1 MKKEKEESRP
11 CGNAGCGRPA
21 EKGSLLC
28 DSCALEW
35 SLFHR
40 EVRGGE
46 DSRMTPPPAPAAPDG
61 TLPVS

>member
-1 MKKEKEESRP
+1 MKNEKEEPRL

-28 DSCALEW
+28 DSCNLEW

-40 EVRGGE
+40 EARAE
-46 DSRMTPPPAPAAPDG
+46 ADASLRFPQPPSDN
-61 TLPVS
+61 TLTAT